1 MNLDIMTTNKIYKMK
16 RENLPTLLA
25 IAALSWIFVNISHET
40 IGHAGFGLLSGL
52 KLNAVN
58 TTTAFLDV
66 NWDNEINLNGF
77 TKYRL
82 FLIGGVFM
90 NFLTGLIAYLILK
103 YKSGLNTQMRLFLW
117 LFASFSYVII
127 VMNLISVPIIGGGD
141 LVGIIRTYDNQEL
154 ARTIVLIVGF
164 VFMIVGYLA
173 LQKGYMPE
181 IKKHRSVLLSIVG
194 IPVVT
199 VIVLQT
205 LSLINSPFSYLSAS
219 QSHLLASVFAYFHFI
234 LWAIVVYIVPASNK
248 KYSIEDLL
256 PNKSVKWIVAGVVT
270 SVFYIFILGSGL
282 GSFDGHP
289 SLQ

>member
-1 MNLDIMTTNKIYKMK
+1 MK
-16 RENLPTLLA
+16 KKNLPTLIA
-25 IAALSWIFVNISHET
+25 IAALSWILVNISHET
-40 IGHAGFGLLSGL
+40 IGHAGFGLLSGF

-58 TTTAFLDV
+58 TTTAYLDV

-103 YKSGLNTQMRLFLW
+103 YKSGLNTQIRLFLW

-173 LQKGYMPE
+173 LQKSYMPE
-181 IKKHRSVLLSIVG
+181 IKKHRSFLLTITFL
-194 IPVVT
+194 PVIT
-199 VIVLQT
+199 VIIIQT
-205 LSLINSPFSYLSAS
+205 LSLISSPFSYLSAS
-219 QSHLLASVFAYFHFI
+219 QNHLLASVFAYSHFI
-234 LWAIVVYIVPASNK
+234 LWAIVVNFAPASNK
-248 KYSIEDLL
+248 KYSIENLL
-256 PNKSVKWIVAGVVT
+256 PNKSVSWIVLGLIATVL
-270 SVFYIFILGSGL
+270 YILILGSGI
-282 GSFDGHP
+282 GSFEGHP

>member
-1 MNLDIMTTNKIYKMK
+1 MK
-16 RENLPTLLA
+16 KKNLPTLIA
-25 IAALSWIFVNISHET
+25 IAALSWILVNISHET
-40 IGHAGFGLLSGL
+40 IGHAGFGLLSGF

-58 TTTAFLDV
+58 TTTAYLNV

-103 YKSGLNTQMRLFLW
+103 YKSGLNNQMRLFLW

-164 VFMIVGYLA
+164 VFMIIGYLA
-173 LQKGYMPE
+173 LQNSYMPE
-181 IKKHRSVLLSIVG
+181 IKKHRSILLTITFL
-194 IPVVT
+194 PVIT
-199 VIVLQT
+199 VIIIQT
-205 LSLINSPFSYLSAS
+205 LSLISSPFSYLSAS
-219 QSHLLASVFAYFHFI
+219 QNHLLASVFAYFHFI
-234 LWAIVVYIVPASNK
+234 LWAIVVNFVPASNK
-248 KYSIEDLL
+248 KYSIENLL
-256 PNKSVKWIVAGVVT
+256 PNKSVSWIVLGLIATVL
-270 SVFYIFILGSGL
+270 YILILGSGI
-282 GSFDGHP
+282 GSFEGHP

>member
-1 MNLDIMTTNKIYKMK
+1 MK
-16 RENLPTLLA
+16 KKNLPTLIA
-25 IAALSWIFVNISHET
+25 IAALSWILVNISHET
-40 IGHAGFGLLSGL
+40 IGHAGFGLLSGF

-58 TTTAFLDV
+58 TTTAYLDV
-66 NWDNEINLNGF
+66 NWENEINLNGF

-181 IKKHRSVLLSIVG
+181 IKKHRTILLTITFL
-194 IPVVT
+194 PVIT
-199 VIVLQT
+199 VIIIQT

-219 QSHLLASVFAYFHFI
+219 QNHLLASVFAYFHFI
-234 LWAIVVYIVPASNK
+234 LWAIVVYFVPSSNK
-248 KYSIEDLL
+248 KYSIENLL
-256 PNKSVKWIVAGVVT
+256 PNKSVSWIVLGLIATVL
-270 SVFYIFILGSGL
+270 YILILGSGI
-282 GSFDGHP
+282 GSFEGHP

>member
-1 MNLDIMTTNKIYKMK
+1 MK
-16 RENLPTLLA
+16 KKNLPTLIA
-25 IAALSWIFVNISHET
+25 IAALAWMLVNISHET
-40 IGHAGFGLLSGL
+40 FGHAGFGLLSGF

-58 TTTAFLDV
+58 TTTAYLDV

-77 TKYRL
+77 IKYRL
-82 FLIGGVFM
+82 FLFGGVFM

-141 LVGIIRTYDNQEL
+141 LVGIIRTYDNQE
-154 ARTIVLIVGF
+154 RTKMIVLIVGF

-173 LQKGYMPE
+173 LQKSFMPE
-181 IKKHRSVLLSIVG
+181 IKKHRSILLSIVA

-219 QSHLLASVFAYFHFI
+219 QNHLLASVFAYFHFI

-256 PNKSVKWIVAGVVT
+256 PNKSVQWIVVGVVT
-270 SVFYIFILGSGL
+270 SVFYIFILGSGI

>member
-1 MNLDIMTTNKIYKMK
+1 MK
-16 RENLPTLLA
+16 KKNLPTLIA
-25 IAALSWIFVNISHET
+25 IAALAWMLVNISHET
-40 IGHAGFGLLSGL
+40 FGHAGFGLLSGF

-58 TTTAFLDV
+58 TTTAYLDV

-77 TKYRL
+77 IKYRL

-103 YKSGLNTQMRLFLW
+103 YKNGLNTQMRLFLW
-117 LFASFSYVII
+117 LFASFSYVVI

-141 LVGIIRTYDNQEL
+141 LVGIIRTYDNQE
-154 ARTIVLIVGF
+154 RTKMIVLIVGF

-173 LQKGYMPE
+173 LQKSFMPE
-181 IKKHRSVLLSIVG
+181 IKKHRSILLTITFL
-194 IPVVT
+194 PVIT
-199 VIVLQT
+199 VIIIQT
-205 LSLINSPFSYLSAS
+205 LSLISSPFSYLPAS
-219 QSHLLASVFAYFHFI
+219 QNHLLASVFAYFHFI

-256 PNKSVKWIVAGVVT
+256 PNKSVSWIVLGLIATVL
-270 SVFYIFILGSGL
+270 YILILGSGI
-282 GSFDGHP
+282 GSFEGHP

>member
-1 MNLDIMTTNKIYKMK
+1 MK
-16 RENLPTLLA
+16 KQNLPTLLA
-25 IAALSWIFVNISHET
+25 IAALSWMLVNISHET
-40 IGHAGFGLLSGL
+40 FGHVGFGLLSGFKL
-52 KLNAVN
+52 KALN
-58 TTTAFLDV
+58 TTTALLDV

-77 TKYRL
+77 IKYRL
-82 FLIGGVFM
+82 FLIGGVCM

-117 LFASFSYVII
+117 LFASFSYVVI

-141 LVGIIRTYDNQEL
+141 LTGIIRTYDNQDR
-154 ARTIVLIVGF
+154 AKMIVIIVGF

-173 LQKGYMPE
+173 LQKSFIPK
-181 IKKHRSVLLSIVG
+181 IKKHRLILLSIAG

-205 LSLINSPFSYLSAS
+205 LSLINSPFSYLPAS
-219 QSHLLASVFAYFHFI
+219 QNHFLASVFAYFHFI
-234 LWAIVVYIVPASNK
+234 LWAIVVYIIPASNK
-248 KYSIEDLL
+248 KYSIEDLI
-256 PNKSVKWIVAGVVT
+256 PNKSVLWIVVGVVAT
-270 SVFYIFILGSGL
+270 IFYIFILGSGL